1 MATTAASI
9 WAGEMSPSSG
19 PMLNWQSSSA
29 GVRLLRPEVGNWG
42 LRKRLFEKFNVAT
55 ILRSY
60 CASVTADRVVI
71 LMNAIRGS
79 LGRKA
84 WPCES

>member
-29 GVRLLRPEVGNWG
+29 GVRLLRPQVGNWG
-42 LRKRLFEKFNVAT
+42 WMKRLFEKINVAT
-55 ILRSY
+55 VLRSY

-71 LMNAIRGS
+71 LMNAIRWR

-84 WPCES
+84 WPR

>member
-29 GVRLLRPEVGNWG
+29 GVRLLRPQVGNWG
-42 LRKRLFEKFNVAT
+42 WMNWLFEKLNVAT
-55 ILRSY
+55 VLRCY

-71 LMNAIRGS
+71 LMNAIRWR

-84 WPCES
+84 WPGES